1 MIWLHWKHLTQLVN
15 TNHSLAAFK
24 STPFPQAVCFVSCI
38 MSWIDC
44 QQQLFMNGTRALTC
58 LRRNEDGTRAAKITH
73 LHRRTSW
80 EGGERGAAVF
90 PPPPP
95 PLPLS
100 YGNCIIFR
108 PKPSRFGQRQLR
120 ENILQSNAVGVNVPT
135 FHVFLCYSTVSL
147 ESCYCVPFVSPAD
160 RKYCCATKTPLFN
173 RSEQCAPR
181 RLHPVLSSLSF

>member
-1 MIWLHWKHLTQLVN
+1 MYHVLDRLP
-15 TNHSLAAFK
+15 AA
-24 STPFPQAVCFVSCI
+24 AVHEWNPRSN
-38 MSWIDC
+38 MSKEE
-44 QQQLFMNGTRALTC
+44 
-58 LRRNEDGTRAAKITH
+58 RRWNK
-73 LHRRTSW
+73 
-80 EGGERGAAVF
+80 GGENHAFTQAHELGGWRARGCSLP